1 MKQKTIIVS
10 SGKANVGKSMTL
22 SRLGEQLSIAGATTM
37 QSFPKKDYHA
47 YFNYKSK
54 EIGIQTYGDTEK
66 LVKDG
71 LKAFNS
77 KSCGIIVI
85 ASKGFGATV
94 KAIESFAK
102 ANDYRVLWTTPYRVW
117 DGSIS
122 ESDTK
127 DYSASHL
134 KMMVDDVITGIL

>member
-1 MKQKTIIVS
+1 MKQKTIIVV
-10 SGKANVGKSMTL
+10 SGKGNIGKSMTL
-22 SRLGEQLSIAGATTM
+22 SRLGEQLYKSGATTS
-37 QSFPKKDYHA
+37 QTFPAKDYHA
-47 YFNYKSK
+47 YLQYKGK
-54 EIGIQTYGDTEK
+54 KMGVQTYGDTER

-71 LKAFNS
+71 LNAFNT
-77 KSCGIIVI
+77 KGCDIIAI

-102 ANDYRVLWTTPYRVW
+102 ANDYRVVWTTPYRVW

-127 DYSASHL
+127 DYAASHL
-134 KMMVDDVITGIL
+134 KMMVDDVLTGVL